1 MNALTTLTGAALTM
15 SSREIAELTGKD
27 VAHVHRD
34 IRSMLDQLGDDPE
47 LEHVKEDKDAR
58 GYTSCFHLTKGL
70 SMTLVA
76 GYNVKLRKAIIDR
89 WQELETARAPAP
101 SALSRME
108 ILKLAMESEQARIL
122 AEEQRDEAIRTK
134 ALIGSKREATAM
146 ATAAKA
152 ARDVKRLTEELG
164 RNARH
169 ATVIAVEKATGRRFG
184 PQDWRP
190 LREFCKA
197 KGLNAEKVTDPR
209 WGEVKAWPSEAW
221 RAVYGID
228 LLSIFPAHESR
239 MH

>member
-1 MNALTTLTGAALTM
+1 
-15 SSREIAELTGKD
+15 
-27 VAHVHRD
+27 
-34 IRSMLDQLGDDPE
+34 
-47 LEHVKEDKDAR
+47 
-58 GYTSCFHLTKGL
+58 
-70 SMTLVA
+70 
-76 GYNVKLRKAIIDR
+76 
-89 WQELETARAPAP
+89 
-101 SALSRME
+101 
-108 ILKLAMESEQARIL
+108 
-122 AEEQRDEAIRTK
+122 
-134 ALIGSKREATAM
+134 M